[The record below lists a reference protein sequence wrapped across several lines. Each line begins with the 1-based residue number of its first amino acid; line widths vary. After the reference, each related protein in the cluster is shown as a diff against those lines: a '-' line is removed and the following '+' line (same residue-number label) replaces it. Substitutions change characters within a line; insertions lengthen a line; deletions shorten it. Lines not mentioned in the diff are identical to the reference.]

1 MTAKHH
7 PNEAILADYAGGALR
22 PAFSA
27 VVAAHLETC
36 ALCRAHVGAL
46 EAAAGELL
54 GDLAPAPMDD
64 EALAR
69 VMAGIERP
77 GAVAPGTET
86 TTGRIPFGRELW
98 VGPGMGIRKAKLEGG
113 DLLYLLR
120 LPAGLR
126 TIPHG
131 HEGIEY
137 TAVLK
142 GAFDD
147 GHGVFA
153 AGDFGEMLADE
164 VEHRPSVLP
173 GSECVCLIASERPMR
188 VRTFFGHLVHRLTGV

>member
-1 MTAKHH
+1 MTPKHH
-7 PNEAILADYAGGALR
+7 PTEAILADYAGGALR
-22 PAFSA
+22 PAFAA

-36 ALCRAHVGAL
+36 AHCRTQVSAL
-46 EAAAGELL
+46 EAAGGELIEGL
-54 GDLAPAPMDD
+54 TPSPLTDG
-64 EALAR
+64 ALDR

-77 GAVAPGTET
+77 IVKSLGAQPT
-86 TTGRIPFGRELW
+86 TARIPFGRELW
-98 VGPGMGIRKAKLEGG
+98 IGPGMGIRKAKLATG

-120 LPAGLR
+120 LPGGLS

-147 GHGVFA
+147 GYGVFA
-153 AGDFGEMLADE
+153 AGDFGEMVEGEDE
-164 VEHRPSVLP
+164 HKPSVLP
-173 GSECVCLIASERPMR
+173 GSECICLIASERPMR

>member
-1 MTAKHH
+1 MTATHH
-7 PNEAILADYAGGALR
+7 PSEAILADYAGGALR
-22 PAFSA
+22 PAFAA

-36 ALCRAHVGAL
+36 PHCRAQVAVLEEVGGAL
-46 EAAAGELL
+46 LS
-54 GDLAPAPMDD
+54 DLPPSAMGD
-64 EALAR
+64 EALER

-77 GAVAPGTET
+77 PGET
-86 TTGRIPFGRELW
+86 PASRPTTARIPFGRELW
-98 VGPGMGIRKAKLEGG
+98 IGPGMGICKARLAGG

-164 VEHRPSVLP
+164 VEHQPSVLP
-173 GSECVCLIASERPMR
+173 GQECICLIASERPMR

>member
-1 MTAKHH
+1 H
-7 PNEAILADYAGGALR
+7 
-22 PAFSA
+22 
-27 VVAAHLETC
+27 
-36 ALCRAHVGAL
+36 CRAQVSAL
-46 EAAAGELL
+46 EAVGGELL
-54 GDLAPAPMDD
+54 TGLAPSPLGD
-64 EALAR
+64 EALER

-77 GAVAPGTET
+77 LGEAPARRPT
-86 TTGRIPFGRELW
+86 TARIPFGRELW
-98 VGPGMGIRKAKLEGG
+98 IGPGMGVRKAKLAGG

-147 GHGVFA
+147 GH
-153 AGDFGEMLADE
+153 
-164 VEHRPSVLP
+164 
-173 GSECVCLIASERPMR
+173 
-188 VRTFFGHLVHRLTGV
+188 

>member
-1 MTAKHH
+1 MTPTHH

-22 PAFSA
+22 PAFAA

-36 ALCRAHVGAL
+36 PHCRAHTAAL
-46 EAAAGELL
+46 EAAGGELL
-54 GDLAPAPMDD
+54 GGLPPSPLAD
-64 EALAR
+64 EALER

-77 GAVAPGTET
+77 LADAPPTPPT
-86 TTGRIPFGRELW
+86 TARIPFGRELW
-98 VGPGMGIRKAKLEGG
+98 VGPGMGLRKARLAGD

-120 LPAGLR
+120 LPGGLS

-153 AGDFGEMLADE
+153 AGDFGEMLADD
-164 VEHRPSVLP
+164 VEHKPSVLP
-173 GSECVCLIASERPMR
+173 GGECICLIASERPMR

>member
-1 MTAKHH
+1 MTPTHH
-7 PNEAILADYAGGALR
+7 PSEAILADYAGGALR
-22 PAFSA
+22 PAFAA

-36 ALCRAHVGAL
+36 PRCRAHAAAL
-46 EAAAGELL
+46 EAAGGELL
-54 GDLAPAPMDD
+54 GALPPSPLAD
-64 EALAR
+64 EALDR

-77 GAVAPGTET
+77 LADTPEKRAT
-86 TTGRIPFGRELW
+86 TARIPFGRELW
-98 VGPGMGIRKAKLEGG
+98 IGPGMGLRKADLAGG

-120 LPAGLR
+120 LPGGLR

-147 GHGVFA
+147 GLAVFA
-153 AGDFGEMLADE
+153 AGDFGEMVADD
-164 VEHRPSVLP
+164 VEHKPSVLP
-173 GSECVCLIASERPMR
+173 GGECVCLIASERPMR